1 MKSSLNRYIWL
12 IDTLRSRGRL
22 TRERL
27 NQLYEMSP
35 ISEGRAFSRR
45 TFYNYREDIADLFG
59 IQIEYDSSTYEYYIP
74 EGNDRREGVTDW
86 LLNSAAMSNVMA
98 HVADVSDRVF
108 LEDVPSARKY
118 LSQVI
123 TALRSQVELKFTYR
137 PYTRTTPTTGVIVE
151 PYFLKIFRQ
160 RWYVT
165 GRNVKDNRI
174 KTYALD
180 RMESVTLGDRRF
192 ELDPSFDVE
201 EYVNDTYGIIFTKG
215 EPKDITIRTDPRQA
229 KYLRALP
236 LHHSQSETIHDTYSL
251 FHYRLRLTED
261 FVQKL
266 LSLGP
271 SIMVTNPPELRAMM
285 VTRLRDTLALYE
297 PAANEKPEKSPE

>member
-22 TRERL
+22 TRDKLNRL
-27 NQLYEMSP
+27 WEMSP
-35 ISEGRAFSRR
+35 FSEGRELARR
-45 TFYNYREDIADLFG
+45 TFYNYREAIEELFG
-59 IQIEYDSSTYEYYIP
+59 IRIEYDPATYEYYIP
-74 EGNDRREGVTDW
+74 EGNDRQEGVTDW

-98 HVADVSDRVF
+98 HVADVSERIF
-108 LEDVPSARKY
+108 LEDVPSARMY

-123 TALRSQVELKFTYR
+123 AALRNNVELKFTYR
-137 PYTRTTPTTGVIVE
+137 PYTRSTPTTGVIVE
-151 PYFLKIFRQ
+151 TYFLKIFRQ

-165 GRNVKDNRI
+165 GRNVKENRI

-180 RMESVTLGDRRF
+180 RMESVTLGERVF
-192 ELDPSFDVE
+192 EPDPAFNIE
-201 EYVNDTYGIIFTKG
+201 EYVNDTFGIIFNQG
-215 EPKDITIRTDPRQA
+215 EPKEITIRTDLRQA

-236 LHHSQSETIHDTYSL
+236 LHHSQRETLHDSYSQ

-261 FVQKL
+261 FVQEL

-271 SIMVTNPPELRAMM
+271 RIMVTNPPELRAMI
-285 VTRLRDTLALYE
+285 VSRLRETLALYE
-297 PAANEKPEKSPE
+297 P